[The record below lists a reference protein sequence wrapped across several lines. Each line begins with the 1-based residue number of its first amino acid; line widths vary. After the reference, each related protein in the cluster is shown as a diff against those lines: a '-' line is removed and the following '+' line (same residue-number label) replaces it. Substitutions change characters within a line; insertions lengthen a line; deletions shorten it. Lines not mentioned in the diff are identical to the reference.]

1 MNPSV
6 QPSVFARPLR
16 GFLAGLAIALAGG
29 ASLTAFAGP
38 EGGGDHHAHRGHHGH
53 HGHGDHHGGPG
64 FMGGG
69 RHMDRLLQ
77 EVGATDAQRTQIR
90 EIWQSAAADLKA
102 RREAVRTLREQQMQ
116 LFTQPTVD
124 ERAVEELRQK
134 LVAEHDTSSK
144 RISQAMLDA
153 SRVLTPEQRAKL
165 AERMKA
171 RRDMMERH
179 MEERRELEKK
189 SG

>member
-6 QPSVFARPLR
+6 QPSAFAKPLR
-16 GFLAGLAIALAGG
+16 GFVAGLAIALAGG

-38 EGGGDHHAHRGHHGH
+38 DGGGYAHGH
-53 HGHGDHHGGPG
+53 HGPGGHHGGPG

-69 RHMDRLLQ
+69 RHMDRLLE

-90 EIWQSAAADLKA
+90 QIWQSAAADLKA
-102 RREAVRTLREQQMQ
+102 RREAVRALREQQMQ

-124 ERAVEELRQK
+124 ADAVEALRQK
-134 LVAEHDTSSK
+134 LLAEHDTRSK

-171 RRDMMERH
+171 RRDMMQRH

>member
-6 QPSVFARPLR
+6 NPSVFARPLR
-16 GFLAGLAIALAGG
+16 GFVAGLAIALAGG

-38 EGGGDHHAHRGHHGH
+38 DGGDSRHGHHAHHGS
-53 HGHGDHHGGPG
+53 GAHHGGPG

-90 EIWQSAAADLKA
+90 EIWQSAAADLKS
-102 RREAVRTLREQQMQ
+102 RRESVRALREQQMQ

-124 ERAVEELRQK
+124 ASAVEALRQK
-134 LVAEHDTSSK
+134 LLAEHDTSSK

-171 RRDMMERH
+171 RHEMMQRH
-179 MEERRELEKK
+179 MQERRALEKK

>member
-38 EGGGDHHAHRGHHGH
+38 EGGGYHHAHRGH

-69 RHMDRLLQ
+69 RHMDRLL
-77 EVGATDAQRTQIR
+77 EDVGATDAQRTQIR
-90 EIWQSAAADLKA
+90 EIWKSAAADLKA
-102 RREAVRTLREQQMQ
+102 RREAVRSLREQQMQ

-124 ERAVEELRQK
+124 ASAVEALRQK

-171 RRDMMERH
+171 RRDMMQRH